1 MHLHF
6 FNLKKKTR
14 DIRVPQDA
22 QQRIYFDF
30 RCKFE
35 YRIIDFSVISSP
47 IRIRDFDTFRNARD
61 RRPMELTMRNVILGL
76 MVSACLWPLTSGL
89 GHVTMTS
96 WRRLSGQDLAVSGY
110 EVWVRGRS
118 KVECIRECNK
128 YSHCTSFVFNVSSR
142 TCYLQ
147 PALDNTVNTASLGLV
162 YVNTEPRC
170 MVQHAPAINGSVTW
184 SHTLTSLK
192 GRVTCFVDFMNTIN
206 DVTLECRVDGS
217 WETAGDC
224 VQHVWRNPPPSL
236 FPLTLPFPVT
246 SGWSVCMEG
255 AATAHRRF
263 NFDLMVDKQNRPL
276 HVSFLFNYVGMTDTI
291 YMARQV
297 GGSNLGSKTHTPI
310 PFSVGQP
317 FHIRIMPSAAATYQ
331 LFVDNVSTTN
341 FPQVA
346 NMPPTAVTQITVLF
360 DVNVTLLDVWCQW

>member
-1 MHLHF
+1 MIL
-6 FNLKKKTR
+6 
-14 DIRVPQDA
+14 IR
-22 QQRIYFDF
+22 FDF
-30 RCKFE
+30 NC
-35 YRIIDFSVISSP
+35 FSSIISSTNKKFKESSSIGSP
-47 IRIRDFDTFRNARD
+47 RLLKMKMTN
-61 RRPMELTMRNVILGL
+61 LLLLSLVTL
-76 MVSACLWPLTSGL
+76 SCLPLTSGQD
-89 GHVTMTS
+89 HVISSS

-147 PALDNTVNTASLGLV
+147 PALDNTVNTASLGQV
-162 YVNTEPRC
+162 YVLTDPVC
-170 MVQHAPAINGSVTW
+170 TVQDAPVINGSVTW
-184 SHTLTSLK
+184 TRTLTSLR
-192 GRVTCFVDFMNTIN
+192 GEVTCFEDFMNTTS
-206 DVTLECRVDGS
+206 DVTLQCKADGS
-217 WETAGDC
+217 WETVGDC

-255 AATAHRRF
+255 AATAPRRF

-346 NMPPTAVTQITVLF
+346 NMPPTDVTQITVLF